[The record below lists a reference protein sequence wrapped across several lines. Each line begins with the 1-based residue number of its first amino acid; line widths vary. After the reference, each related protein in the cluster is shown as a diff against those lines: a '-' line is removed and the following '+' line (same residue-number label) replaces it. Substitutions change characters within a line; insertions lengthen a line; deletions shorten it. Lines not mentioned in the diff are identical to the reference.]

1 MTDSLLGVRYVLDTQ
16 QPAGASQA
24 LFSINL
30 PAPYGTAYAYQ
41 NTYALPV
48 GYGVEADADNIEWT
62 DDPFGCKALRAARR
76 RTSTP
81 PPT

>member
-30 PAPYGTAYAYQ
+30 PAPYGTAHAYE
-41 NTYALPV
+41 NAYV
-48 GYGVEADADNIEWT
+48 
-62 DDPFGCKALRAARR
+62 RR
-76 RTSTP
+76 LATAWRQMQTI
-81 PPT
+81 

>member
-30 PAPYGTAYAYQ
+30 PAPYGTAHAYQ
-41 NTYALPV
+41 TP
-48 GYGVEADADNIEWT
+48 
-62 DDPFGCKALRAARR
+62 
-76 RTSTP
+76 TSCRLATAWRQMQ
-81 PPT
+81 TI